1 MTRAL
6 LGGLTLGGMM
16 IVAAVLAK
24 YAQAAHL
31 IAPDT
36 AARAVQVA
44 IGLALAIY
52 ANFMPKRVAAE
63 RTRIALRAGGWAFT
77 LAGLGYAL
85 LWSFAPR
92 AIAEPLST
100 AMVASALLVCLG
112 YAIWACAARPR
123 VME

>member
-1 MTRAL
+1 
-6 LGGLTLGGMM
+6 MM
-16 IVAAVLAK
+16 IVAAMLSK
-24 YAQAAHL
+24 YAQAAHM

-44 IGLALAIY
+44 IGLSLAVY

-63 RTRIALRAGGWAFT
+63 RLQAALRAGGWAFT

-85 LWSFAPR
+85 LWAFAAP
-92 AIAEPLST
+92 AIAGPASM

-112 YAIWACAARPR
+112 YAVWACAARA
-123 VME
+123 